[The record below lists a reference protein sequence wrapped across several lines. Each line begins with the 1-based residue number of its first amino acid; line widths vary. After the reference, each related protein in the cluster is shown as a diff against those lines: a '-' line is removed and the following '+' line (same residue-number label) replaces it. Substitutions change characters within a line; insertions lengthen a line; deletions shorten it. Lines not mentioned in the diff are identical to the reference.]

1 LRVLQEAA
9 LLVMKHVKESGIT
22 STRGERYGRIHEI
35 DSATF
40 QNEAEIYMYQYGR
53 LQLQTYF
60 SSAKS
65 QKETRMKSPVPE
77 NRRTARFNR
86 HGSTKKMEEIPKIKR
101 DTSTRKSNDD
111 STLRYKA
118 LATRRRTCT
127 HQNPQAEHNDTARW
141 DHKKTSTSFAA
152 SCLPD
157 GLISRLATAHK
168 NHGVFAIPGR
178 SAFESKHTKTA
189 HRQCTK

>member
-1 LRVLQEAA
+1 MLRVLQEAA
-9 LLVMKHVKESGIT
+9 LLVIEHVKESRIT

-77 NRRTARFNR
+77 NLRTARFNR
-86 HGSTKKMEEIPKIKR
+86 HGSTKKMEEIPK
-101 DTSTRKSNDD
+101 N
-111 STLRYKA
+111 
-118 LATRRRTCT
+118 
-127 HQNPQAEHNDTARW
+127 
-141 DHKKTSTSFAA
+141 KK
-152 SCLPD
+152 
-157 GLISRLATAHK
+157 GH
-168 NHGVFAIPGR
+168 
-178 SAFESKHTKTA
+178 
-189 HRQCTK
+189 